1 MMDDFGLYPREEA
14 FDPFGVMLFKAL
26 QVVSF
31 LFFLALLAVSP
42 ESKDGKI
49 DSKAEFIITMDWPD
63 NHPDDLDLF
72 VQDPAGNIA
81 WYRHREAG
89 FLTLDRDDRGG
100 VNDFITVNG
109 RKIASPIREEIVTVR
124 GILAGEYTV
133 NVSHFQ
139 AKTGQPVPV
148 NVKVQKLNPTAQV
161 IFDDK
166 VFVDHTGAEK
176 TAVRF
181 TLDFRRQGDRCR
193 AAAEIAAGDV
203 PQRKPERRGPRS
215 QDRRQDENAVS
226 NLQSDILMLSV
237 AYALVGALLLVV
249 LVYARLPWSLK
260 GIAVI
265 VTSSFYIAS
274 FLGMR
279 ALLGWASVDRLP
291 PSFKLLQAR
300 IVEPHSLEGDPGAIY
315 LWVEALD
322 DGNRPSGVPRAYRIP
337 YSDKL
342 ADKTDKAQ
350 GELAAGRA
358 QGGRAADYGSG
369 EGGLLD
375 AVRAYIT
382 PNTII
387 ETSGGDPSTGGGLTA
402 VPQAGDEV
410 TFTPLLPPRMP
421 PKDVIEP
428 QETRQ

>member
-1 MMDDFGLYPREEA
+1 M
-14 FDPFGVMLFKAL
+14 
-26 QVVSF
+26 
-31 LFFLALLAVSP
+31 
-42 ESKDGKI
+42 
-49 DSKAEFIITMDWPD
+49 
-63 NHPDDLDLF
+63 
-72 VQDPAGNIA
+72 
-81 WYRHREAG
+81 
-89 FLTLDRDDRGG
+89 
-100 VNDFITVNG
+100 
-109 RKIASPIREEIVTVR
+109 
-124 GILAGEYTV
+124 
-133 NVSHFQ
+133 
-139 AKTGQPVPV
+139 
-148 NVKVQKLNPTAQV
+148 
-161 IFDDK
+161 
-166 VFVDHTGAEK
+166 
-176 TAVRF
+176 
-181 TLDFRRQGDRCR
+181 
-193 AAAEIAAGDV
+193 
-203 PQRKPERRGPRS
+203 
-215 QDRRQDENAVS
+215 S
-226 NLQSDILMLSV
+226 NLQSDVLMLSV

-260 GIAVI
+260 GVAVI
-265 VTSSFYIAS
+265 VTSSFYVAS
-274 FLGMR
+274 FLGLR
-279 ALLGWASVDRLP
+279 GLLGWASVDRLP
-291 PSFKLLQAR
+291 PNFKLLQAR

-421 PKDVIEP
+421 PKDVMEPP